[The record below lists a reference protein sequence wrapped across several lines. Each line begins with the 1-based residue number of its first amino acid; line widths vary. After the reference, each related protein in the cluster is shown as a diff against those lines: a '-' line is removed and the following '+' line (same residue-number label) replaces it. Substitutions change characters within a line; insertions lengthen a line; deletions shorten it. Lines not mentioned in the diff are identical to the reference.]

1 MTLRVGS
8 KFCSKSELI
17 YVLKDKFR
25 TKLKQCA
32 DSRNIHL
39 WCLISFCNCILHIF
53 YYFMIVRTFWHFKIH
68 MTVKVL
74 FEVLYAF
81 RPLIMTEM
89 FVLFPELQWSTK
101 LFMYIITFELLLVH
115 SEVEKIKLYNLL
127 LCHTLQY
134 SIMPI
139 IAPTLSYRFL

>member
-1 MTLRVGS
+1 
-8 KFCSKSELI
+8 
-17 YVLKDKFR
+17 
-25 TKLKQCA
+25 
-32 DSRNIHL
+32 
-39 WCLISFCNCILHIF
+39 
-53 YYFMIVRTFWHFKIH
+53 